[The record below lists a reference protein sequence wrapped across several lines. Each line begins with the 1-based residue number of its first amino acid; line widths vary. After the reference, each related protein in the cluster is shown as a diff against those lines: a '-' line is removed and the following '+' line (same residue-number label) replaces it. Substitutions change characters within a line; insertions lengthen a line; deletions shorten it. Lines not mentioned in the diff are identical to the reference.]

1 MTCKEKPS
9 KSILK
14 SEHEKT
20 PTLGTYNIYTKRA
33 SFKDDVILQQFIQDK
48 CEPTIPAVIEARI
61 PMAPDVTEEELSP
74 EEVSRRKE
82 FKQKRRQVDLEGAD
96 GLNLKAVLAHR
107 VSLPGAEGDD
117 EVESENTENTNESL
131 QGNKQISNR
140 SICKTNNDSFSC
152 SVDSSKQQSDFD
164 WNFPNDTQDG
174 ITNNQSDQS
183 DNCCLSYPVPDIV
196 NTLSTPT
203 MTTETTIITTTT
215 TTTTS
220 ATSTTTPRID
230 EDNAK

>member
-1 MTCKEKPS
+1 MTCQEKPS

-20 PTLGTYNIYTKRA
+20 STLGTYNIYTKRA

-107 VSLPGAEGDD
+107 VSLPGVEVDD
-117 EVESENTENTNESL
+117 EVESENTDNTNES
-131 QGNKQISNR
+131 QQENKQIPNR
-140 SICKTNNDSFSC
+140 STCTTNNDSFSC
-152 SVDSSKQQSDFD
+152 LVDSSKQQSDF
-164 WNFPNDTQDG
+164 NLNLRNDTQDG
-174 ITNNQSDQS
+174 ITNDTINNISVQS

-196 NTLSTPT
+196 NTLSTST
-203 MTTETTIITTTT
+203 ITTEIT

-220 ATSTTTPRID
+220 ATSTTTPSID